1 MQLLLSFSA
10 LHFKEILNRKQTVQH
25 SRQQLMTKVYL
36 TQMDSGTTFVLYV
49 WEIKEILSLIPAG
62 QVTFWQETY
71 KRPAHTNWCCNISC
85 FQDLAYCCYNAHFTT
100 QLHLEITFCPTNIFF
115 CICICFVCCVNC
127 LTTFTY
133 SLLDVYLLYLL
144 SLYLDQRASR

>member
-36 TQMDSGTTFVLYV
+36 TQMVGGTTFVLYV

-62 QVTFWQETY
+62 QVT
-71 KRPAHTNWCCNISC
+71 S
-85 FQDLAYCCYNAHFTT
+85 
-100 QLHLEITFCPTNIFF
+100 
-115 CICICFVCCVNC
+115 
-127 LTTFTY
+127 
-133 SLLDVYLLYLL
+133 
-144 SLYLDQRASR
+144 